1 MKYFNYKFLTFI
13 LALAVAIPPA
23 WADETLTVCDQGTTN
38 SYTLPLYGQG
48 YYDQTNQMIYPASML
63 EDMVGK
69 SITGLTF
76 YHSKA
81 LTTGG
86 AINVALGNTTQATY
100 SSATAIT
107 GLTTVASNKAY
118 TAGDSEIVIEFD
130 EAFLYTGDNLVI
142 QISVA
147 TKGSYASSSF
157 VGVSQSSNTSYYAY
171 SWSSGGSL
179 SGYVQQFLPKAT
191 FTYEGELQ
199 PYAAKVSPA
208 SIDFGKTVPN
218 MTLTQNVTVKN
229 TGANAITPTLS
240 GLTAPFSTTYT
251 SASLA
256 SGETA
261 TIPIVFNP
269 TTTGEF
275 TATLQVGFTDGNIA
289 TVEIPL
295 SGMSANETTVGN
307 GGTTDACLPVY
318 GNWFDADTQTNQML
332 YSASMLTELAGKKIT
347 SMTFYAPNGIKFYRN
362 NNTATVTF
370 KLANMDANTSG
381 FDNTPYHK
389 DADFTTVNEYTMP
402 SQSEANAITEWRIE
416 FDEPFPYNGGDLLLE
431 VNTVKGSYGNTY
443 FSGDEQNT
451 NQSYYSYNS
460 NAYNSTFLPKVTF
473 EFVDDN
479 IPATPTVAIAPEALT
494 INDAAAGTFTVTGTN
509 VDGSI
514 NASLAS
520 NTDWYMTPEQLA
532 NTGGD
537 LSVSYTGRALSA
549 NNTINVTAAS
559 DNTVSAQATVNYVAD
574 LYIVTDNGQTGN
586 WDFNNGTQMTN
597 NDGTYTVTF
606 TANADN
612 TFILFARKL
621 GDGVNWNTRYVF
633 GPDSNGDWLL
643 NGDSGE
649 GTIDLNDDDPIKL
662 PNAGTYNITINSD
675 GTFTI
680 TKVLEQVA
688 TPTFSPAE
696 GTFTEAQTVTISC
709 ATDGATIS
717 YSTDGGTTW
726 TVGNSLTVSETTT
739 VMAKATKDGMT
750 DSETATA
757 TYTIK
762 TNPSGQEQ
770 SITIGDEST
779 TSGYLPVYGAWYD
792 AYQQNQMIYS
802 AAALGFEEGT
812 VITSLTFY
820 PSSGLNFSGGKVT
833 LSLGT
838 TTGTWAQGAYN
849 PEPMNVNVTQVAEV
863 VPEANSSLT
872 EWTFTFDTPF
882 EYTGGNLFVQ
892 IDTETGNDAT
902 TNFYG
907 TTQDTNVGYYAYG
920 YASPSPRG
928 LLTFLPKATFTYIGG
943 DAPEQVATPTFTPAA
958 GTYASAQ
965 SVTIACATDGATIY
979 YTTDGTEPS
988 ATNGTV
994 YSDAIAVSETTTI
1007 KAIAI
1012 KSGMTN
1018 SAVAEA
1024 EYIINIPVDYAVTVS
1039 PDGGTLNFGT
1049 VDHENNATATRTIT
1063 VTNTGLN
1070 PVTPT
1075 LSALSA
1081 PFSTDYTATA
1091 LQPGESVTIT
1101 ITFTPTEE
1109 ASYNGTATLSFGNGI
1124 DDRTFTITGKGGKY
1138 NENDHSAIYDKE
1150 YTWIDDNGDT
1160 HTSNLL
1166 DIATDPNQ
1174 IIAMLRKVYMDKD
1187 IPGIKVRGYEDP
1199 VANEAT
1205 PSYNR
1210 DNGVYP
1216 PVAYPAVGTIVQGEN
1231 NELVYSDAYGWNI
1244 PTSMPLG
1251 NITGSTYQYKYFDPT
1266 EYEPNEDGLTLILV
1280 EIKDGVNDVQGS
1292 SSYYGVTSGTL
1303 KDKVEHTFKSA
1314 RILTSYKKSAIG
1326 TDKEGTLFKIDADK
1340 LNRYFILGKGK
1351 PRLADHSN
1359 NDGDWECYY
1368 PSLRWK
1374 KSYNPFASNSST
1386 NFTDNSL
1393 IGNGVMAP
1401 FLHMFEE
1408 FSPNL
1413 GTSSTDAQTDQYQ
1426 KLVNMQTFNVYHD
1439 CLSVAFIGGHHEFNM
1454 YGLESESEDCQDV
1467 RDMMF
1472 FVPKYRMK
1480 YWYNSSGQTDRRDWG
1495 TRFYN
1500 YHPDYLPKMGLY
1512 VIRQNEITGE
1522 QKNDNAYELHLSWE
1536 SNLLDFLPG
1545 DEGQYFLYRVI
1556 TDANG
1561 NKTYQPVVQV
1571 DENGDTVLVNGEPVI
1586 VTLDPNQTTY
1596 TDYVAMQGTGQIVT
1610 YVVQGQDN
1618 TQFLTLQMSNE
1629 ESYIIPGTDPNELMS
1644 LDVRATHYSRFDPQ
1658 SEKNFYSNTLK
1669 LKNNV
1674 GTSVTADML
1683 TTGAQFVFNR
1693 MYTDA
1698 QSVAHTD
1705 VVATATV
1712 TSNNGS
1718 HVILSIA
1725 MQNQRELSEYPYGY
1739 RANKGETTFN
1749 ITNGV
1754 VDFSDFTIYDN
1765 FGVSVEGNQHPAMYK
1780 YKVLFGE
1787 KHSNE
1792 IGVMVHKTG
1801 MEMIAHDQE
1810 TVGADVLHN
1819 EEILNRAFNI
1829 DVKYS
1834 SKTEILRYDAYRW
1847 RNDEEVTETRKII
1860 ESGNSDG
1867 TEEEDVAP
1875 NGIAGNQATFYTIA
1889 MNNDYTGRVDVSQTV
1904 ATAKAK
1910 FEDNIATQTWGAYV
1924 LAPVV
1929 ETFTGRDDY
1938 NTYGGP
1944 LQGTAT
1950 SSMQITVK
1958 DSREMSEYN
1967 WTDSTTHNVYCYYTI
1982 PLDIVDMKVP
1992 DGYNVYKLR
2001 AWRKVNTT
2009 LLQEQLDARQYRLGV
2024 NGDYLFDEVT
2034 YPNYDKNANYE
2045 IGSPVVEEYQTTTT
2059 PTETGYELKAT
2070 FGAQKLSDGNEAGT
2084 ITELPMVFVVRA
2096 YYTKESNL
2104 AQPNGKRAPRRI
2116 DGANADGK
2124 YYIMEQTI
2132 PFTLVKDDQ
2141 LITSVHGVYADK
2153 QVKDVIY
2160 YNMMGQSS
2168 TMPFSGVNVKV
2179 TRYADGSFS
2188 TIKVHK

>member
-1 MKYFNYKFLTFI
+1 MKYFKFKFLLVLLT
-13 LALAVAIPPA
+13 LAMAIPPA
-23 WADETLTVCDQGTTN
+23 WATTDVI
-38 SYTLPLYGQG
+38 T
-48 YYDQTNQMIYPASML
+48 ASDL
-63 EDMVGK
+63 
-69 SITGLTF
+69 
-76 YHSKA
+76 A
-81 LTTGG
+81 
-86 AINVALGNTTQATY
+86 AT
-100 SSATAIT
+100 
-107 GLTTVASNKAY
+107 
-118 TAGDSEIVIEFD
+118 
-130 EAFLYTGDNLVI
+130 
-142 QISVA
+142 
-147 TKGSYASSSF
+147 
-157 VGVSQSSNTSYYAY
+157 
-171 SWSSGGSL
+171 
-179 SGYVQQFLPKAT
+179 
-191 FTYEGELQ
+191 
-199 PYAAKVSPA
+199 
-208 SIDFGKTVPN
+208 
-218 MTLTQNVTVKN
+218 
-229 TGANAITPTLS
+229 
-240 GLTAPFSTTYT
+240 STTYT
-251 SASLA
+251 VTSTPVTKGSGAAYLAKSALKSNAIAISSGSEGFVATSASGGTAKSITISFSSAQSDTKTIQVYGKSEAYNTTDVYYSSSTRGTLITSINSYSQNGSQVSLTGDYPFIA
-256 SGETA
+256 IRSSSGEA
-261 TIPIVFNP
+261 IIDQIQI
-269 TTTGEF
+269 EW
-275 TATLQVGFTDGNIA
+275 
-289 TVEIPL
+289 E
-295 SGMSANETTVGN
+295 
-307 GGTTDACLPVY
+307 GGTSITISPE
-318 GNWFDADTQTNQML
+318 TQ
-332 YSASMLTELAGKKIT
+332 
-347 SMTFYAPNGIKFYRN
+347 
-362 NNTATVTF
+362 
-370 KLANMDANTSG
+370 
-381 FDNTPYHK
+381 
-389 DADFTTVNEYTMP
+389 
-402 SQSEANAITEWRIE
+402 
-416 FDEPFPYNGGDLLLE
+416 
-431 VNTVKGSYGNTY
+431 
-443 FSGDEQNT
+443 
-451 NQSYYSYNS
+451 
-460 NAYNSTFLPKVTF
+460 
-473 EFVDDN
+473 
-479 IPATPTVAIAPEALT
+479 T
-494 INDAAAGTFTVTGTN
+494 INDAAAGTLTITGN
-509 VDGSI
+509 GVDGNI
-514 NASLAS
+514 NASLAT
-520 NTDWYMTPEQLA
+520 NTDWYLNPT
-532 NTGGD
+532 TFSGSGGEA
-537 LSVSYTGRALSA
+537 SISYTGRALSA
-549 NNTINVTAAS
+549 SNTVTATAANDATVTAS
-559 DNTVSAQATVNYVAD
+559 ATVNYQANLWILTD
-574 LYIVTDNGQTGN
+574 NGVTDNWDYSTG
-586 WDFNNGTQMTN
+586 TPMTYDAEN
-597 NDGTYTVTF
+597 GTYTANF
-606 TANADN
+606 TANVAN

-621 GDGVNWNTRYVF
+621 GESYPWNTRYVF
-633 GPDSNGDWLL
+633 GPSSDGDWWLT
-643 NGDSGE
+643 GDSGS
-649 GTIDLNDDDPIKL
+649 GTIDFNDDDPIKIV
-662 PNAGTYNITINSD
+662 NAGTYTITINANA

-680 TKVLEQVA
+680 ERYYEPVA
-688 TPTFSPAE
+688 TPTFSPE
-696 GTFTEAQTVTISC
+696 DGTTFTETQSVTISCATDGVTIYYTTDGSTPTSASTQYTGAITLTATTTIKAIAVKSGMADSEVATATYTKVEPSTDVTVCEDGTDQSSQVPFYGYYHDVSGTTIQVIYPAEKLTALNGKTITGVKFYTVDGVHFSGGSNTVTIGMTDNSSFSSTAAMSISGSTASASFVPSTDMTEIEIEFNPGLEYTAGKNLILQTVVSTAGTCDSYSNYTYFVGEAQNYNCAYNNKASYSGALLQFLPKATFAVEGGMETVATPTFTPAAGTYTSVQTVTIAC

-726 TVGNSLTVSETTT
+726 TTYTTPITVSETTT
-739 VMAKATKDGMT
+739 IMAKAEKDGMVT
-750 DSETATA
+750 SEATA
-757 TYTIK
+757 TYTI
-762 TNPSGQEQ
+762 NIP
-770 SITIGDEST
+770 
-779 TSGYLPVYGAWYD
+779 
-792 AYQQNQMIYS
+792 
-802 AAALGFEEGT
+802 
-812 VITSLTFY
+812 
-820 PSSGLNFSGGKVT
+820 
-833 LSLGT
+833 
-838 TTGTWAQGAYN
+838 
-849 PEPMNVNVTQVAEV
+849 
-863 VPEANSSLT
+863 
-872 EWTFTFDTPF
+872 
-882 EYTGGNLFVQ
+882 
-892 IDTETGNDAT
+892 
-902 TNFYG
+902 
-907 TTQDTNVGYYAYG
+907 
-920 YASPSPRG
+920 
-928 LLTFLPKATFTYIGG
+928 
-943 DAPEQVATPTFTPAA
+943 QVATPTFSPTA
-958 GTYASAQ
+958 GTYTSAQ

-979 YTTDGTEPS
+979 YTTDGTEPTTS
-988 ATNGTV
+988 STV
-994 YSDAIAVSETTTI
+994 YSAPISVSETTTI
-1007 KAIAI
+1007 KAIAV
-1012 KSGMTN
+1012 KNGMAN

-1024 EYIINIPVDYAVTVS
+1024 EYIIDIAVDYAVSVS
-1039 PDGGTLNFGT
+1039 PDGGTIDFGT
-1049 VDHENNATATRTIT
+1049 VDPESNASSTRTIT
-1063 VTNTGLN
+1063 VTNTGSQ
-1070 PVTPT
+1070 PVTPS

-1081 PFSTDYTATA
+1081 PFSTDYTATELA
-1091 LQPGESVTIT
+1091 AGESVTIT

-1109 ASYNGTATLSFGNGI
+1109 TTYNGTATLSFGNGI
-1124 DDRTFTITGKGGKY
+1124 ADRTFSLTGKGGKY

-1150 YTWIDDNGDT
+1150 YTWTDDNGDT

-1187 IPGIKVRGYEDP
+1187 IPGIKVRGYEDS

-1205 PSYNR
+1205 PSYDR

-1251 NITGSTYQYKYFDPT
+1251 DITGSTYQYKYFDPT

-1359 NDGDWECYY
+1359 NGDWECYY

-1393 IGNGVMAP
+1393 SGNGVMAP

-1413 GTSSTDAQTDQYQ
+1413 GSSSTDAQTDQYQ

-1522 QKNDNAYELHLSWE
+1522 QKNDNAYELQLSWE
-1536 SNLLDFLPG
+1536 SNLLDFLPD

-1596 TDYVAMQGTGQIVT
+1596 TDYVAMQETGQIVT

-1658 SEKNFYSNTLK
+1658 TEKNFYSNTLK

-1698 QSVAHTD
+1698 QNVAHTD

-1718 HVILSIA
+1718 HVVLSIA

-1739 RANKGETTFN
+1739 RANKGEATFT

-1754 VDFSDFTIYDN
+1754 VDFTDCTIYDN

-1792 IGVMVHKTG
+1792 IGVMVHKTD

-1810 TVGADVLHN
+1810 TVDADVLHN

-1847 RNDEEVTETRKII
+1847 RNDEEMTETRKII

-1889 MNNDYTGRVDVSQTV
+1889 MNNDYTGSVNVSQTA

-1910 FEDNIATQTWGAYV
+1910 FVDNIATQTWGAYV

-1958 DSREMSEYN
+1958 GTREMSEFN
-1967 WTDSTTHNVYCYYTI
+1967 WTDKSTNKVYCYYTI
-1982 PLDIVDMKVP
+1982 PLEIANMKVP

-2001 AWRKVNTT
+2001 AWRKVDTN
-2009 LLQEQLDARQYRLGV
+2009 LLQELEEDRQYRLGV
-2024 NGDYLFDEVT
+2024 NGDYMFDEVT
-2034 YPNYDKNANYE
+2034 YPSYDKNANYE
-2045 IGSPVVEEYQTTTT
+2045 IGSPIVEDYQTTTT
-2059 PTETGYELKAT
+2059 PAETGYELKAT
-2070 FGAQKLSDGNEAGT
+2070 FGAQKVSDGTEAGT
-2084 ITELPMVFVVRA
+2084 ITQLPMEFVVRA
-2096 YYTKESNL
+2096 YYTKEANL
-2104 AQPNGKRAPRRI
+2104 AQPNGMRAPRRV
-2116 DGANADGK
+2116 DGANNDGK

-2132 PFTLVKDDQ
+2132 PFTLVMDEN
-2141 LITSVHGVYADK
+2141 LVTSVHGVYADK
-2153 QVKDVIY
+2153 QVEDVIY

-2168 TMPFSGVNVKV
+2168 STPFSGVNVMV
-2179 TRYADGSFS
+2179 TRYTDGSYS
-2188 TIKVHK
+2188 TVKVHK

>member
-1 MKYFNYKFLTFI
+1 MKYFTFKFLLVLLT
-13 LALAVAIPPA
+13 LAMAIPPA
-23 WADETLTVCDQGTTN
+23 WATTTDVITANDLAATSTSLAYFTNVSKPSGAIYAGRTAKHSSGAIILTTTSANSGIVSTTSGGKIKSVTFTFNANTDKYGIQVYGKNTAYTSSSDLTDASTKGTLLGTTTSLSN
-38 SYTLPLYGQG
+38 
-48 YYDQTNQMIYPASML
+48 
-63 EDMVGK
+63 V
-69 SITGLTF
+69 ITVSGDYEYIGIISNNTSSS
-76 YHSKA
+76 SKII
-81 LTTGG
+81 LDNIQFEWEGG
-86 AINVALGNTTQATY
+86 
-100 SSATAIT
+100 SAT
-107 GLTTVASNKAY
+107 
-118 TAGDSEIVIEFD
+118 
-130 EAFLYTGDNLVI
+130 
-142 QISVA
+142 
-147 TKGSYASSSF
+147 
-157 VGVSQSSNTSYYAY
+157 
-171 SWSSGGSL
+171 
-179 SGYVQQFLPKAT
+179 P
-191 FTYEGELQ
+191 
-199 PYAAKVSPA
+199 
-208 SIDFGKTVPN
+208 SI
-218 MTLTQNVTVKN
+218 
-229 TGANAITPTLS
+229 
-240 GLTAPFSTTYT
+240 
-251 SASLA
+251 
-256 SGETA
+256 
-261 TIPIVFNP
+261 
-269 TTTGEF
+269 
-275 TATLQVGFTDGNIA
+275 
-289 TVEIPL
+289 
-295 SGMSANETTVGN
+295 
-307 GGTTDACLPVY
+307 
-318 GNWFDADTQTNQML
+318 
-332 YSASMLTELAGKKIT
+332 
-347 SMTFYAPNGIKFYRN
+347 
-362 NNTATVTF
+362 
-370 KLANMDANTSG
+370 
-381 FDNTPYHK
+381 
-389 DADFTTVNEYTMP
+389 
-402 SQSEANAITEWRIE
+402 
-416 FDEPFPYNGGDLLLE
+416 
-431 VNTVKGSYGNTY
+431 
-443 FSGDEQNT
+443 
-451 NQSYYSYNS
+451 
-460 NAYNSTFLPKVTF
+460 
-473 EFVDDN
+473 
-479 IPATPTVAIAPEALT
+479 AIAPEALT

-520 NTDWYMTPEQLA
+520 NTDWYMTPEQLT

-537 LSVSYTGRALSA
+537 LSVSYTGRALTAS
-549 NNTINVTAAS
+549 NTITAAAAN

-574 LYIVTDNGQTGN
+574 LYIVTDNGSTGN
-586 WDFNNGTQMTN
+586 WNFNNGTHMTN
-597 NDGTYTVTF
+597 NDGIYTATF
-606 TANADN
+606 TANVDN
-612 TFILFARKL
+612 TYILFARKL
-621 GDGVNWNTRYVF
+621 GDGVNWETRYVF
-633 GPDSNGDWLL
+633 GPNSNGDWWLDVSG
-643 NGDSGE
+643 NGN
-649 GTIDLNDDDPIKL
+649 GTIDLDDDDPIKIQTAGNYTISI
-662 PNAGTYNITINSD
+662 NANA

-757 TYTIK
+757 TYTIRQPS
-762 TNPSGQEQ
+762 TNVDVTVADGTAQTE
-770 SITIGDEST
+770 
-779 TSGYLPVYGAWYD
+779 YVPVYGYQYD
-792 AYQQNQMIYS
+792 ADSQHNQIVYPAS
-802 AAALGFEEGT
+802 ELGQLNDGD
-812 VITSLTFY
+812 VITAITFY
-820 PSSGLNFSGGKVT
+820 PTTATLPFSNGSVT
-833 LSLGT
+833 LSMANMDQGT
-838 TTGTWAQGAYN
+838 TIPWSVDYWGTASGDLF
-849 PEPMNVNVTQVAEV
+849 T
-863 VPEANSSLT
+863 NSTPALAT
-872 EWTFTFDTPF
+872 INAPTAADGLWTITFTTPF
-882 EYTGGNLFVQ
+882 TYTGGDLL
-892 IDTETGNDAT
+892 IDVT
-902 TNFYG
+902 TTKGTYGDSKFYG
-907 TTQDTNVGYYAYG
+907 KEMSSVYG
-920 YASPSPRG
+920 LATYTSYSTSKKG
-928 LLTFLPKATFTYIGG
+928 SSILPKATFTVETT
-943 DAPEQVATPTFTPAA
+943 AQETVATPTFSPVA
-958 GTYASAQ
+958 GTYTNAQ

-994 YSDAIAVSETTTI
+994 YSEAIAVNETTTI
-1007 KAIAI
+1007 KAIAV
-1012 KSGMTN
+1012 KNGMAN

-1024 EYIINIPVDYAVTVS
+1024 EYIIDIAVDYAVSVS
-1039 PDGGTLNFGT
+1039 PDGGTIDFGT
-1049 VDHENNATATRTIT
+1049 VDPESNASSTRTIT
-1063 VTNTGLN
+1063 VTNTGSQ

-1081 PFSTDYTATA
+1081 PFSTDYTATELA
-1091 LQPGESVTIT
+1091 AGESVTIT

-1109 ASYNGTATLSFGNGI
+1109 NTYNANATLSFGNGI
-1124 DDRTFTITGKGGKY
+1124 ADRTFTLNGKGGKY
-1138 NENDHSAIYDKE
+1138 NENDHSAIYDKT
-1150 YTWIDDNGDT
+1150 YDWVDDNGT
-1160 HTSNLL
+1160 PHTSNLL
-1166 DIATDPNQ
+1166 ETATDANQ

-1251 NITGSTYQYKYFDPT
+1251 DITGSTYQYKYFDPT

-1393 IGNGVMAP
+1393 SGNGVMAP

-1413 GTSSTDAQTDQYQ
+1413 GSSSTDAQTDQYQ

-1536 SNLLDFLPG
+1536 SNLLDFLPD

-1596 TDYVAMQGTGQIVT
+1596 TDYVAMQETGQIVT

-1658 SEKNFYSNTLK
+1658 TEKNFYSNTLK

-1693 MYTDA
+1693 TYTDA
-1698 QSVAHTD
+1698 QNVAHTD

-1718 HVILSIA
+1718 HVVLSIA

-1739 RANKGETTFN
+1739 RANKGEATFT

-1754 VDFSDFTIYDN
+1754 VDFTDCTIYDN

-1792 IGVMVHKTG
+1792 IGVMVHKTD

-1810 TVGADVLHN
+1810 TVDADVLHN

-1847 RNDEEVTETRKII
+1847 RNDEEMTETRKII

-1889 MNNDYTGRVDVSQTV
+1889 MNNDYTGSVNVSQTA

-1910 FEDNIATQTWGAYV
+1910 FVDNIATQTWGAYV

-1958 DSREMSEYN
+1958 GTREMSEFN
-1967 WTDSTTHNVYCYYTI
+1967 WTDKSTNKVYCYYTI
-1982 PLDIVDMKVP
+1982 PLEIANMKVP

-2001 AWRKVNTT
+2001 AWRKVDTN
-2009 LLQEQLDARQYRLGV
+2009 LLQELEEDRQYRLGM
-2024 NGDYLFDEVT
+2024 NGDYMFDEVT
-2034 YPNYDKNANYE
+2034 YPSYDKNANYE
-2045 IGSPVVEEYQTTTT
+2045 IGSPIVEDYQTTTT
-2059 PTETGYELKAT
+2059 PAETGYELKAT
-2070 FGAQKLSDGNEAGT
+2070 FGAQKVSDGTEAGT
-2084 ITELPMVFVVRA
+2084 ITQLPMEFVVRA
-2096 YYTKESNL
+2096 YYTKEANL
-2104 AQPNGKRAPRRI
+2104 AQPNGMRAPRRV
-2116 DGANADGK
+2116 DGANNDGK

-2132 PFTLVKDDQ
+2132 PFTLVMDEN
-2141 LITSVHGVYADK
+2141 LVTSVHGVYADK
-2153 QVKDVIY
+2153 QVEDVIY

-2168 TMPFSGVNVKV
+2168 STPFSGVNVMV
-2179 TRYADGSFS
+2179 TRYTDGSYS
-2188 TIKVHK
+2188 TVKVLKQ

>member
-1 MKYFNYKFLTFI
+1 MKYFTFKFLLVLLT
-13 LALAVAIPPA
+13 LAMAIPPA
-23 WADETLTVCDQGTTN
+23 WADETLIVCDGTAYNEYMPLASAYATSSASNVTQQIIYPKSYFADLAAGSKIKSIKFFDTSSYSNLTTPFGSRVIVVRIGEVPDGTVVTGSDKSANGGNGTLYNRNLMTTYTEVYSGNPTINGQELSFTFTEDYTYNGGNLAIELYYPQGAGNGNTIYWYGVNGTTAC
-38 SYTLPLYGQG
+38 SGHYRY
-48 YYDQTNQMIYPASML
+48 
-63 EDMVGK
+63 V
-69 SITGLTF
+69 
-76 YHSKA
+76 
-81 LTTGG
+81 
-86 AINVALGNTTQATY
+86 
-100 SSATAIT
+100 SSAS
-107 GLTTVASNKAY
+107 GNNKY
-118 TAGDSEIVIEFD
+118 R
-130 EAFLYTGDNLVI
+130 L
-142 QISVA
+142 
-147 TKGSYASSSF
+147 
-157 VGVSQSSNTSYYAY
+157 
-171 SWSSGGSL
+171 SL
-179 SGYVQQFLPKAT
+179 QAFLPKMSI
-191 FTYEGELQ
+191 TYEG
-199 PYAAKVSPA
+199 
-208 SIDFGKTVPN
+208 G
-218 MTLTQNVTVKN
+218 
-229 TGANAITPTLS
+229 
-240 GLTAPFSTTYT
+240 ST
-251 SASLA
+251 
-256 SGETA
+256 
-261 TIPIVFNP
+261 
-269 TTTGEF
+269 
-275 TATLQVGFTDGNIA
+275 
-289 TVEIPL
+289 
-295 SGMSANETTVGN
+295 
-307 GGTTDACLPVY
+307 
-318 GNWFDADTQTNQML
+318 
-332 YSASMLTELAGKKIT
+332 
-347 SMTFYAPNGIKFYRN
+347 
-362 NNTATVTF
+362 
-370 KLANMDANTSG
+370 
-381 FDNTPYHK
+381 
-389 DADFTTVNEYTMP
+389 
-402 SQSEANAITEWRIE
+402 
-416 FDEPFPYNGGDLLLE
+416 
-431 VNTVKGSYGNTY
+431 
-443 FSGDEQNT
+443 
-451 NQSYYSYNS
+451 
-460 NAYNSTFLPKVTF
+460 
-473 EFVDDN
+473 
-479 IPATPTVAIAPEALT
+479 TPTVAIAPEALT

-520 NTDWYMTPEQLA
+520 NTDWYMTPEQFA

-549 NNTINVTAAS
+549 SNTITAAAAN

-574 LYIVTDNGQTGN
+574 LYIVTDNGSTGN
-586 WDFNNGTQMTN
+586 WNFNNGTHMTN
-597 NDGTYTVTF
+597 NDGIYTATF
-606 TANADN
+606 TANVDN
-612 TFILFARKL
+612 TYILFARKL
-621 GDGVNWNTRYVF
+621 GDGVNWETRYVF
-633 GPDSNGDWLL
+633 GPNSNGDWWL
-643 NGDSGE
+643 NGDNGE

-757 TYTIK
+757 TYTIRQPS
-762 TNPSGQEQ
+762 TNVDVTVAEGTAQAE
-770 SITIGDEST
+770 
-779 TSGYLPVYGAWYD
+779 YVPVYGYQYD
-792 AYQQNQMIYS
+792 AESQHNQIVYPAS
-802 AAALGFEEGT
+802 ELNQLHDGD
-812 VITSLTFY
+812 VINAITFY
-820 PSSGLNFSGGKVT
+820 PTTSTLPFSNGSVT
-833 LSLGT
+833 ISLANMNQGT
-838 TTGTWAQGAYN
+838 TIPWTVDYWGTASGDLFTN
-849 PEPMNVNVTQVAEV
+849 SVTTVATINA
-863 VPEANSSLT
+863 PTAADG
-872 EWTFTFDTPF
+872 EWTITFTTPF
-882 EYTGGNLFVQ
+882 TYTGGDLL
-892 IDTETGNDAT
+892 IDVT
-902 TNFYG
+902 TTKGIYGDSKFYG
-907 TTQDTNVGYYAYG
+907 KEMSSVYGLATYTNYSTSKKG
-920 YASPSPRG
+920 S
-928 LLTFLPKATFTYIGG
+928 TILPKATFTLESSTPI
-943 DAPEQVATPTFTPAA
+943 ESVATPTFTPAA
-958 GTYASAQ
+958 GTYTSAQ
-965 SVTIACATDGATIY
+965 SVTIACATEGATIY
-979 YTTDGTEPS
+979 YTTDGSEPS

-994 YSDAIAVSETTTI
+994 YSEAIAVNENMTI
-1007 KAIAI
+1007 KAIAV
-1012 KSGMTN
+1012 KDGMAN

-1024 EYIINIPVDYAVTVS
+1024 EYVIDITADYAVTVA
-1039 PDGGTLNFGT
+1039 PDGGNINFGT
-1049 VDHENNATATRTIT
+1049 VDYENNATATRTIT

-1091 LQPGESVTIT
+1091 LQPGKSVTIT

-1109 ASYNGTATLSFGNGI
+1109 ATYNGTATLSFGNGI
-1124 DDRTFTITGKGGKY
+1124 DDRTFTLNGKGGKY

-1150 YTWIDDNGDT
+1150 YTWTDDNGDT

-1251 NITGSTYQYKYFDPT
+1251 DITGSTYQYKYFDPT

-1393 IGNGVMAP
+1393 SGNGVMAP

-1413 GTSSTDAQTDQYQ
+1413 GSSSTDAQTDQYQ

-1658 SEKNFYSNTLK
+1658 TEKNFYSNTLK

-1698 QSVAHTD
+1698 QNVAHTD

-1718 HVILSIA
+1718 HVVLSIA

-1739 RANKGETTFN
+1739 RANKGEATFT

-1754 VDFSDFTIYDN
+1754 VDFTDCTIYDN

-1792 IGVMVHKTG
+1792 IGVMVHKTD

-1810 TVGADVLHN
+1810 TVDADVLHN

-1847 RNDEEVTETRKII
+1847 RNDEEMTETRKII

-1867 TEEEDVAP
+1867 TEEVDVAP

-1889 MNNDYTGRVDVSQTV
+1889 MNNDYTGSVNVSQT
-1904 ATAKAK
+1904 AAIAKAK
-1910 FEDNIATQTWGAYV
+1910 FVDNIATQTWGAYV

-1958 DSREMSEYN
+1958 GTREMSEFN
-1967 WTDSTTHNVYCYYTI
+1967 WTDKSTNKVYCYYTI
-1982 PLDIVDMKVP
+1982 PLEIANMKVP

-2001 AWRKVNTT
+2001 AWRKVDTN
-2009 LLQEQLDARQYRLGV
+2009 LLQELEEDRQYRLGV
-2024 NGDYLFDEVT
+2024 NGDYMFDEVT
-2034 YPNYDKNANYE
+2034 YPSYDKNANYE
-2045 IGSPVVEEYQTTTT
+2045 IGSPIVEDYQTTTT
-2059 PTETGYELKAT
+2059 PAETGYELKAT
-2070 FGAQKLSDGNEAGT
+2070 FGAQKVSDGTEAGT
-2084 ITELPMVFVVRA
+2084 ITQLPMEFVVRA
-2096 YYTKESNL
+2096 YYTKEANL
-2104 AQPNGKRAPRRI
+2104 AQPNGMRAPRRV
-2116 DGANADGK
+2116 DGANNDGK

-2132 PFTLVKDDQ
+2132 PFTLVMDEN
-2141 LITSVHGVYADK
+2141 LVTSVHGVYADK
-2153 QVKDVIY
+2153 QVEDVIY

-2168 TMPFSGVNVKV
+2168 STPFSGVNVMV
-2179 TRYADGSFS
+2179 TRYTDGSYS
-2188 TIKVHK
+2188 TVKVHK

>member
-1 MKYFNYKFLTFI
+1 MKYFNYKFLTFF
-13 LALAVAIPPA
+13 LALALAIPPA
-23 WADETLTVCDQGTTN
+23 WADETLTVCDGTTTN
-38 SYTLPLYGQG
+38 WYLPIYGQG
-48 YYDQTNQMIYPASML
+48 YYAQTSQMIYPASL
-63 EDMVGK
+63 LQDMVGK
-69 SITGLTF
+69 QITGIKF
-76 YHSKA
+76 YHSRA
-81 LTTGG
+81 FSVTNTFAVSVGT
-86 AINVALGNTTQATY
+86 TTQSEYET
-100 SSATAIT
+100 ATAIT
-107 GLTTVASNKAY
+107 GLTSVASNA
-118 TAGDSEIVIEFD
+118 TLTSGETELSITFD
-130 EAFLYTGDNLVI
+130 TPFQYSGNNLVI
-142 QISVA
+142 EINVP
-147 TKGSYASSSF
+147 TNGSYGSSVF
-157 VGVSQSSNTSYYAY
+157 YGQNQSTNTGFYTYTY
-171 SWSSGGSL
+171 GS
-179 SGYVQQFLPKAT
+179 YVQQFLPKVT
-191 FTYEGELQ
+191 FTYE
-199 PYAAKVSPA
+199 
-208 SIDFGKTVPN
+208 
-218 MTLTQNVTVKN
+218 
-229 TGANAITPTLS
+229 S
-240 GLTAPFSTTYT
+240 GS
-251 SASLA
+251 
-256 SGETA
+256 
-261 TIPIVFNP
+261 
-269 TTTGEF
+269 
-275 TATLQVGFTDGNIA
+275 
-289 TVEIPL
+289 
-295 SGMSANETTVGN
+295 
-307 GGTTDACLPVY
+307 
-318 GNWFDADTQTNQML
+318 
-332 YSASMLTELAGKKIT
+332 
-347 SMTFYAPNGIKFYRN
+347 
-362 NNTATVTF
+362 
-370 KLANMDANTSG
+370 
-381 FDNTPYHK
+381 
-389 DADFTTVNEYTMP
+389 
-402 SQSEANAITEWRIE
+402 
-416 FDEPFPYNGGDLLLE
+416 
-431 VNTVKGSYGNTY
+431 
-443 FSGDEQNT
+443 
-451 NQSYYSYNS
+451 
-460 NAYNSTFLPKVTF
+460 
-473 EFVDDN
+473 
-479 IPATPTVAIAPEALT
+479 ATPTIEIAPEALT

-520 NTDWYMTPEQLA
+520 NTDWYMTPEQFA

-549 NNTINVTAAS
+549 SNTITAAS
-559 DNTVSAQATVNYVAD
+559 ANDNTVTAQATVNYLAD
-574 LYIVTDNGQTGN
+574 LYIVGDYGSG
-586 WDFNNGTQMTN
+586 WDFSNGTQMTYN
-597 NDGTYTVTF
+597 NGIYTGTI
-606 TANADN
+606 TASAGNY
-612 TFILFARKL
+612 ILFAKKL
-621 GDGVNWNTRYVF
+621 GESNPWDTRYVF
-633 GPDSNGDWLL
+633 GPTSDGNWWLPTDGNG
-643 NGDSGE
+643 S
-649 GTIDLNDDDPIKL
+649 GTIDVNDDDPIYIQ
-662 PNAGTYNITINSD
+662 ADGTYTITIDANA

-680 TKVLEQVA
+680 SKALEQVA

-726 TVGNSLTVSETTT
+726 TVGTSLTVSETTT

-757 TYTIK
+757 TYTISQPS
-762 TNPSGQEQ
+762 TNVDVTVAEGTAQAE
-770 SITIGDEST
+770 
-779 TSGYLPVYGAWYD
+779 YVPVYGYQYD
-792 AYQQNQMIYS
+792 AESQHNQIIYPAS
-802 AAALGFEEGT
+802 ELNQLNNGD
-812 VITSLTFY
+812 VINAITFY
-820 PSSGLNFSGGKVT
+820 PTTSTLPFSNGSVT
-833 LSLGT
+833 ISLANMNQGT
-838 TTGTWAQGAYN
+838 TIPWTVDYWGTVSGDLFTN
-849 PEPMNVNVTQVAEV
+849 SVTTVATINA
-863 VPEANSSLT
+863 PTAADG
-872 EWTFTFDTPF
+872 EWTITFTTPF
-882 EYTGGNLFVQ
+882 IYTGGDLLV
-892 IDTETGNDAT
+892 DVT
-902 TNFYG
+902 TTKGTYGDSKFYG
-907 TTQDTNVGYYAYG
+907 KEMSSVYGLATYTNYSTSKKG
-920 YASPSPRG
+920 SSI
-928 LLTFLPKATFTYIGG
+928 LPKVTFTLESSTPIE
-943 DAPEQVATPTFTPAA
+943 AVATPTFTPAA
-958 GTYASAQ
+958 GTYTEAQ
-965 SVTIACATDGATIY
+965 SVTIACATEGATIY
-979 YTTDGTEPS
+979 YTTDGSVPS

-994 YSDAIAVSETTTI
+994 YSEAIAVNESMTI
-1007 KAIAI
+1007 KAIAV
-1012 KSGMTN
+1012 KDGMAN

-1024 EYIINIPVDYAVTVS
+1024 EYVINITADYAVTVA
-1039 PDGGTLNFGT
+1039 PDGGNINFGT
-1049 VDHENNATATRTIT
+1049 VDFENNATATRTIT

-1091 LQPGESVTIT
+1091 LQPGQSVTIT

-1109 ASYNGTATLSFGNGI
+1109 ATYNGTATLSFGNGI
-1124 DDRTFTITGKGGKY
+1124 DDRTFTLNGKGGKY

-1150 YTWIDDNGDT
+1150 YTWTDDNGNT

-1166 DIATDPNQ
+1166 EIATDPNQ
-1174 IIAMLRKVYMDKD
+1174 IIAMLRKVYMDRD

-1210 DNGVYP
+1210 DEGVYP

-1251 NITGSTYQYKYFDPT
+1251 DITGSTYNYKYFDPT

-1280 EIKDGVNDVQGS
+1280 EIKDGVNTVQGN

-1359 NDGDWECYY
+1359 NGGWECYY

-1374 KSYNPFASNSST
+1374 KGYNPFASNSST

-1393 IGNGVMAP
+1393 SGNGVMAP

-1413 GTSSTDAQTDQYQ
+1413 GSSSTAAQTDQYQ

-1439 CLSVAFIGGHHEFNM
+1439 CLSVAFIAGHHEFNM
-1454 YGLESESEDCQDV
+1454 YGIDSNSEDCQDV

-1480 YWYNSSGQTDRRDWG
+1480 YWYNSSEQTDRRDWG

-1512 VIRQNEITGE
+1512 VIRQNEISGE

-1556 TDANG
+1556 VDANG
-1561 NKTYQPVVQV
+1561 NKIYQPVLQV

-1596 TDYVAMQGTGQIVT
+1596 TDYVAMQATGQQVT
-1610 YVVQGQDN
+1610 YVVQGQDA
-1618 TQFLTLQMSNE
+1618 TQFLSLQMSNE
-1629 ESYIIPGTDPNELMS
+1629 QSYIIPGTDPNELMS

-1658 SEKNFYSNTLK
+1658 TEKNFYSNTLT

-1683 TTGAQFVFNR
+1683 TTGAQLVFNR

-1698 QSVAHTD
+1698 QNVAHTD

-1718 HVILSIA
+1718 HVVLSIA

-1739 RANKGETTFN
+1739 RANKGEATFT

-1754 VDFSDFTIYDN
+1754 VDFTDCTIYDN

-1792 IGVMVHKTG
+1792 IGVLVHKTG

-1810 TVGADVLHN
+1810 TVDADVLHN

-1847 RNDEEVTETRKII
+1847 RNDEEKTETRKII

-1867 TEEEDVAP
+1867 TKEVDVTP

-1889 MNNDYTGRVDVSQTV
+1889 MNNDYTGSVNVSQT
-1904 ATAKAK
+1904 AAAAKAK
-1910 FEDNIATQTWGAYV
+1910 FVDNIATEAWGAYV

-1929 ETFTGRDDY
+1929 ETFTGREDY

-1950 SSMQITVK
+1950 SSMQIAVK
-1958 DSREMSEYN
+1958 GTREMSEFN
-1967 WTDSTTHNVYCYYTI
+1967 WTDKSTNKVYCYYTI
-1982 PLDIVDMKVP
+1982 PLEIADMKVP

-2001 AWRKVNTT
+2001 AWRKVDTN
-2009 LLQEQLDARQYRLGV
+2009 LLQEREEDRQYRLGV
-2024 NGDYLFDEVT
+2024 DGDYLFDEVT
-2034 YPNYDKNANYE
+2034 YPGYDKNDNYE
-2045 IGSPVVEEYQTTTT
+2045 IGSPVVEDYQTTTT

-2070 FGAQKLSDGNEAGT
+2070 FGAQKLSDGTEDGT
-2084 ITELPMVFVVRA
+2084 ITQLPMEFVVRA

-2104 AQPNGKRAPRRI
+2104 AQPNGMRAPRRV
-2116 DGANADGK
+2116 DGANSDGK

-2132 PFTLVKDDQ
+2132 PFILVMDDN
-2141 LITSVHGVYADK
+2141 IVTSVHGVYADK
-2153 QVKDVIY
+2153 QVQEVIY

-2168 TMPFSGVNVKV
+2168 STPFSGVNVIV
-2179 TRYADGSFS
+2179 TRYTDGSYS
-2188 TIKVHK
+2188 TVKVHK